1 MYIPILRKKQN
12 VVNEIKKID
21 KDTAISQYL
30 IETLVKKNFISKVNY
45 GNALLI
51 NLDESIFIFS
61 SLQSISLFAISAIL
75 LNIDLS

>member
-51 NLDESIFIFS
+51 NLDE
-61 SLQSISLFAISAIL
+61 LAELFTKVKK
-75 LNIDLS
+75 